1 MVGTDREI
9 LHFISEH
16 PELDSL
22 LDRLAEDVSRKS
34 IKWRHDPRG
43 AKLHAVR
50 TMSDRG
56 LHGDYQG
63 IKRYLKNNLV
73 MMEIR
78 GDILGINKA
87 GAGCCPYRR

>member
-1 MVGTDREI
+1 MPGTDRDI

-16 PELDSL
+16 PELNNL
-22 LDRLAEDVSRKS
+22 LDRLADDVSRKS
-34 IKWRHDPRG
+34 IKWRNDREG
-43 AKLHAVR
+43 AKLHAIR

-63 IKRYLKNNLV
+63 IKQYLKNNLV

-78 GDILGINKA
+78 GDILKVNNGRM
-87 GAGCCPYRR
+87 GRCPYMR